1 MAPITIENE
10 ADLGLARARAG
21 YYLCADAGR
30 SGPILIQD
38 KNGPI
43 ETWTH
48 DGDGLVC
55 EVHDPARREA
65 LADEQVY
72 LAYLGGYKVG
82 RTGAYP
88 VQGPDRNL
96 RETVAFAMG
105 LDRGKNDN
113 MSEDLARA
121 KPQIDPVSTLTGP
134 ESFKDVLDGVKTLL
148 TR

>member
-21 YYLCADAGR
+21 YYLGGAGHDGTITIR
-30 SGPILIQD
+30 D

-96 RETVAFAMG
+96 RETVAFAVG

-113 MSEDLARA
+113 MSEDMARA
-121 KPQIDPVSTLTGP
+121 KPEQDPASSLTGP
-134 ESFKDVLDGVKTLL
+134 ESFEDVLASVKILL

>member
-1 MAPITIENE
+1 MAPIIENE

-21 YYLCADAGR
+21 YYLGSAGR
-30 SGPILIQD
+30 DGTITIRD

-55 EVHDPARREA
+55 EVHDPAQREA

-72 LAYLGGYKVG
+72 LAYLSGYKVG
-82 RTGAYP
+82 RSMAYP
-88 VQGPDRNL
+88 AQGPDRNL
-96 RETVAFAMG
+96 RETTAYALG

-121 KPQIDPVSTLTGP
+121 KPSIDPVSTITGP

>member
-1 MAPITIENE
+1 MAPIIENE

-21 YYLCADAGR
+21 YYLGSAGR
-30 SGPILIQD
+30 DGTITIRD

-55 EVHDPARREA
+55 EVHDPARREIM
-65 LADEQVY
+65 ADEQVY

-88 VQGPDRNL
+88 AQDQDRNL
-96 RETVAFAMG
+96 RETVAFAVG

-121 KPQIDPVSTLTGP
+121 KPSIDPVSTITGP